1 MFMLNENGVLSENTV
16 QKEFRDYG
24 DLKKANKSFQ
34 QIRKMC
40 YRKFGC
46 NIANQRMQTQA
57 VQIFIEISSKCAM

>member
-1 MFMLNENGVLSENTV
+1 MFMLNENGLLSENTV

-24 DLKKANKSFQ
+24 DKKGNKSFQ

-46 NIANQRMQTQA
+46 IANQRMQTQA